1 MFNRITNAND
11 KDDDRDALSRAQ
23 KIQVTNSIEEPNTI
37 NQVGSLVWKLFSTD
51 FDLKNIK

>member
-11 KDDDRDALSRAQ
+11 KDDDSDALSRAQ

-37 NQVGSLVWKLFSTD
+37 NQVGSLV
-51 FDLKNIK
+51 